1 MPGRRRSVRG
11 SSLLLIGLPL
21 LSISGSDTTNR
32 DRKAMNLPKT
42 KYARSGDVRIAY
54 QITGEGA
61 FDVIWAPGTM
71 SHLDLDWEIPQR
83 ALFFERFSK
92 FCRLIRFDKRG
103 TGLSDRPVHMAT
115 LEERTDDIRAVMDD
129 VGLKSANILGV
140 SEGGSMACLFA
151 ATYPE
156 RVESLLIWGAQA
168 RWVTTDDH
176 PWGQTP
182 QEHEEMLAMVQDDWP
197 SIAYIVGPGAGMGP
211 DAPPEAVQA
220 TARYMRAAASPS
232 AVYAYEVMNGQID
245 TRPILPTIQ
254 ARTLVMNRTG
264 DLCARID
271 AARDMASRIPGAKF
285 IEYPGN
291 SHSPML
297 DDMDIVLSDIHEF
310 ITGERPIDSFDRV
323 LATVLFFDVA
333 SSTERAAAMGD
344 TVWRNVLNSYYA
356 VVRKE
361 LARYRGKET
370 NTTGDGFL
378 ATFDGPARAV
388 RCALAVVLAVR
399 QLGIEVRA
407 GVHTGECELMG
418 DNIGGIA
425 VHAGARI
432 MATAEP
438 GSVVVS
444 RTVKDLVAGSGINFR
459 DLGLHELKGVP
470 GEWRLFSAS

>member
-1 MPGRRRSVRG
+1 M
-11 SSLLLIGLPL
+11 
-21 LSISGSDTTNR
+21 
-32 DRKAMNLPKT
+32 LPKT

-54 QITGEGA
+54 QITGEGP
-61 FDVIWAPGTM
+61 FDVVWAPGTM
-71 SHLDLDWEIPQR
+71 SHLDLDWELPQR

-129 VGLKSANILGV
+129 VGIKSANVFGV

-168 RWVTTDDH
+168 RWIACEDH
-176 PWGQTP
+176 PWAQTP
-182 QEHEEMLAMVQDDWP
+182 AEHAEMLAMVQDDWP
-197 SIAYIVGPGAGMGP
+197 SIDYIVGPGAGMGK
-211 DAPPEAVQA
+211 DAPAAAVEAV
-220 TARYMRAAASPS
+220 ARYMRAAASPS

-245 TRPILPTIQ
+245 TRPILPSIQ

-264 DLCARID
+264 DPCARLA
-271 AARDMASRIPGAKF
+271 AARDMAARIPGAKF
-285 IEYPGN
+285 VEYPGN
-291 SHSPML
+291 SHSMML
-297 DDMDIVLSDIHEF
+297 DDMEAILSDIHEF
-310 ITGERPIDSFDRV
+310 ITGERPIETFDRV
-323 LATVLFFDVA
+323 LATVLFLDIA
-333 SSTERAAAMGD
+333 SSTERAAALGD
-344 TVWRNVLNSYYA
+344 NAWRDVLNSYYT

-361 LARYRGKET
+361 LARFRGKET

-388 RCALAVVLAVR
+388 RCALAIALAVR

-432 MATAEP
+432 MATAKP
-438 GSVVVS
+438 GEVVVS
-444 RTVKDLVAGSGINFR
+444 GTVKDLVAGSGINFQ
-459 DLGLHELKGVP
+459 DVGVHELKGIP
-470 GEWRLFSAS
+470 GEWSLFSARA